1 MPSYFN
7 LELDTLAPSGLSCV
21 INGDATSC
29 TTRNVTLSI
38 AISDSSTTGY
48 TMKVWGIEGV
58 DSEAA
63 ASWETFNASKSITLT
78 DGDGLKTVYVKV
90 KDDVGNESSIVS
102 DSITLTTMVPVVTVN
117 GPDKAKISKVTGYDS
132 AIISFTVDTDFIEY
146 KVCVVSATNA
156 IESAGTTIPTTN
168 GSINTS
174 GTGTYSA
181 NSAISVTIKGADLE
195 SASTGNGV
203 KIIKVFAKDSAGNWS
218 VV

>member
-48 TMKVWGIEGV
+48 TMKVWGIEGA

-117 GPDKAKISKVTGYDS
+117 GPDRAKISKVTGYDS

-195 SASTGNGV
+195 LASTGNGV

>member
-48 TMKVWGIEGV
+48 TMKVWGIEGA

-117 GPDKAKISKVTGYDS
+117 GPDKAKISKVTGHDS

-156 IESAGTTIPTTN
+156 IESAGTAIPTTN

-195 SASTGNGV
+195 LASTGNGV